1 MNNMSKIYC
10 KLFGIPQIYKDGKKV
25 FFPYAKINAL
35 IYYTI
40 VNKVVSRDEI
50 AGLLW
55 PDENEKVAKKNL
67 RNALYQAKKTL
78 DCEFIISPKKSILVL
93 NEELNIKTDIHSFI
107 EKPES
112 NLDLYDGDFLNG
124 FFLKEADSYEFWIT
138 KMRNYYQDEFISTCF
153 NKIEEDINN
162 STYDDVE
169 KNINRLTEIDEFDER
184 NYRLLMKYYQKT
196 NRHEKVIETYYDLS
210 KHFQEELGVDPDED
224 TKKLYEN
231 SLSELSLKSS
241 RKKLQDDFFYG
252 RYEEIAEI
260 EKSLHGF
267 KNNTSAKSI
276 IIKGEAGIGKSALKR
291 KIISNNFED
300 FFFVESLCYQAEE
313 NYALRPF
320 GIIIDKL
327 SKILKDENI
336 SSPTFWNATMS
347 KFFPNFDDSVSDIKL
362 LETKEFLKFDLLTK
376 VLVDA
381 IKKISTHKKLI
392 LVLEDIQWMDQT
404 SLELLT
410 SVMLHLNENEAI
422 FLATSRN
429 QYNTSVEDLITSLNR
444 YDKVKVV
451 DLHRFNR
458 AESEQ
463 FIRKALPNKSIND
476 EAIENIY
483 NETSGN
489 SFFLSEYVNLI
500 KTGKERDLMTSKMMD
515 ALKSRFLYLSNEE
528 KELVDVVS
536 FFYDEAPLD
545 IICEITNN
553 SEFEIIKLLEELE
566 NRNILTEELHK
577 NHISLLFTHNKLREY
592 VYMNQSKSK
601 KKIFHK
607 KIGELLEL
615 QLENKK
621 SSPYLYSKL
630 VYHFS
635 CAGDDMKAL
644 KYKIETLN
652 YYLSFS
658 HELFPI
664 LNISEIESE
673 EKIYISRDKIQELFQ
688 SLEESFKDIKKRE
701 TFNEDLAL
709 LEIEFFYMKGRYLIR
724 DGNYEEGIDAVKYI
738 IRRAKEI
745 DNRDYVLEG
754 YKQMIFYNIQ
764 TNNSK
769 DMQEY
774 IELALDLA
782 VKCNYHKEIGII
794 LRLKGLYNIMV
805 GNYFLAE
812 KLLKESINIFM
823 VTEEVANKYSINIA
837 AAYNYIGEIRF
848 ATREYDK
855 TTEQFIKAI
864 ELTKNKNALSSLSVF
879 NINAGKSSYVQGNII
894 EAKEFFNN
902 AYELY
907 GQFDSFWKRPVLDSY
922 MALTEISLGN
932 YEDSLYYLQNAKT
945 FSDKMKNPRD
955 LGTVYFAEY
964 RILELSEEIPKLKE
978 IYKNKLKHNKEYYR
992 KKALENLDEQRDTF
1006 EISMLSSDSALIK

>member
-1 MNNMSKIYC
+1 MSKIYC
-10 KLFGIPQIYKDGKKV
+10 KLFGIPQIFKDGKKV

-40 VNKVVSRDEI
+40 VNKIVSRDEI

-78 DCEFIISPKKSILVL
+78 DCEFLISPKKSILAL
-93 NEELNIKTDIHSFI
+93 NEDLDIETDIHTFS
-107 EKPES
+107 EDPKN
-112 NLDLYDGDFLNG
+112 NLDIYEGDFLNG

-138 KMRNYYQDEFISTCF
+138 KIRNYYQEEFVNNCF
-153 NKIEEDINN
+153 NKIQEDINN
-162 STYDDVE
+162 NIYDNVE
-169 KNINRLTEIDEFDER
+169 KNIKRLTDIDEFDER
-184 NYRLLMKYYQKT
+184 NFRLLMKFYQKT
-196 NRHEKVIETYYDLS
+196 NRHEKVIETYYDMS
-210 KHFQEELGVDPDED
+210 KLFQEELGIDPDEE
-224 TKKLYEN
+224 TKKLYEK
-231 SLSELSLKSS
+231 SLENLSLKSTKS
-241 RKKLQDDFFYG
+241 KLQDDFFYG

-260 EKSLHGF
+260 EKLFHAF
-267 KNNTSAKSI
+267 KNNNYSKSI
-276 IIKGEAGIGKSALKR
+276 LIKGEAGIGKSALKR
-291 KIISNNFED
+291 KVLANNFED
-300 FFFVESLCYQAEE
+300 FFFVESFCYQAEE

-320 GIIIDKL
+320 GIIIDKI
-327 SKILKDENI
+327 SNILKEENI
-336 SSPTFWNATMS
+336 ATPTFWDTTMS
-347 KFFPNFDDSVSDIKL
+347 KLFPNIDDNISNIKL

-381 IKKISTHKKLI
+381 IRQISTHKKLI
-392 LVLEDIQWMDQT
+392 IVFEDIQWMDPT

-429 QYNTSVEDLITSLNR
+429 QYNSNVEDLISSLNR
-444 YDKVKVV
+444 YDKVETIS
-451 DLHRFNR
+451 LSRFNR

-463 FIRKALPNKSIND
+463 FIRKAIPDKSIKDN
-476 EAIENIY
+476 AIDKIY
-483 NETSGN
+483 DETSGN

-500 KTGKERDLMTSKMMD
+500 KSGKDSDLMTSKMID
-515 ALKSRFLYLSNEE
+515 ALKSRFLYLSDQE
-528 KELVDVVS
+528 KSLLDIVS
-536 FFYDEAPLD
+536 FFYDEAPLN
-545 IICEITNN
+545 IICEITNL
-553 SEFEIIKLLEELE
+553 SEFEIIQLLDNLQ

-577 NHISLLFTHNKLREY
+577 NHISLLFTHTKLREY
-592 VYMNQSKSK
+592 IYMNQSNSK
-601 KKIFHK
+601 KKIYHK
-607 KIGELLEL
+607 KIGEILEK
-615 QLENKK
+615 QLDNKK
-621 SSPYLYSKL
+621 SNPYIYSKL

-635 CAGDDMKAL
+635 SAGDDIKAL

-664 LNISEIESE
+664 LATSEIETE
-673 EKIYISRDKIQELFQ
+673 ETIYISRDKIQEMFE
-688 SLEESFKDIKKRE
+688 SLESSFREIKKKE
-701 TFNEDLAL
+701 SSDNLSL

-724 DGNYEEGIDAVKYI
+724 DGKYEEGIDAIKYV
-738 IRRAKEI
+738 IRKSKEI
-745 DNRDYVLEG
+745 HNLDYVLEG

-764 TNNSK
+764 TNNSS

-812 KLLKESINIFM
+812 KLLKESINIFN
-823 VTEEVANKYSINIA
+823 VTEEVANRYSINIA

-848 ATREYDK
+848 ATGEYNK
-855 TTEQFIKAI
+855 TTEQFTKAI

-879 NINAGKSSYVQGNII
+879 NINAGKSCYVQGKIK
-894 EAKEFFNN
+894 EAKKFFEN

-922 MALTEISLGN
+922 MALTEIELGN
-932 YEDSLYYLQNAKT
+932 YESSLFYLKNAKD
-945 FSDKMKNPRD
+945 FADKMKNPRD

-964 RILELSEEIPKLKE
+964 KILELMENNNELLDL
-978 IYKNKLKHNKEYYR
+978 YKNQFIHDKDFYA
-992 KKALENLDEQRDTF
+992 KKALEFLDCQRDAY
-1006 EISMLSSDSALIK
+1006 EINELKLIKSIAK